1 MSISRQNL
9 TVVIVSFM
17 SENVIHDCIQS
28 IPEDIKIIVV
38 DNSNNYFFKETIE
51 KKYSNTICILS
62 ENVGM
67 GSGNNL
73 GLKHVVTDFAFILN
87 PDVILKEKTIDE
99 IINASDIL
107 ASYSILAPIL
117 DKENFP
123 NFKPY
128 NQRNLSDIGSEPFKV
143 KSVDG
148 FAMILNLKRINN
160 LNNFEK
166 FKYFDENIFLYLE
179 NDDLCKRII
188 DNNENIFIVPKSKIK
203 HLGASAVNKKYA
215 HQIELSRNWHWV
227 WSKFYFNK
235 KHYGFLNSLMA
246 TLPTFFSAVMKYFF
260 YFLFNKKKKEIYLHR
275 AKGFL
280 NAILGKKS
288 FFRPLIKISDQENL

>member
-38 DNSNNYFFKETIE
+38 DNSNNYLFKEKIE
-51 KKYSNTICILS
+51 KQYSNTTCILS
-62 ENVGM
+62 ENIGM

-73 GLKHVVTDFAFILN
+73 GLRQVSTDFAFILN

-99 IINASDIL
+99 IINASNIV
-107 ASYSILAPIL
+107 SSFSIIAPIL
-117 DKENFP
+117 DEENFP
-123 NFKPY
+123 NYKSF
-128 NQRNLSDIGSEPFKV
+128 NQTTLLDIRSEPFKV

-188 DNNENIFIVPKSKIK
+188 DNNENIYIVPKSKIK
-203 HLGASAVNKKYA
+203 HLGASAVDKKYA

-235 KHYGFLNSLMA
+235 KHYGFLNSLMIS
-246 TLPTFFSAVMKYFF
+246 LPTFISAVIKYLF

-288 FFRPLIKISDQENL
+288 FFRPIIKINDQGNL

>member
-38 DNSNNYFFKETIE
+38 DNSNNFLFKETIE
-51 KKYSNTICILS
+51 NKYSNTTCILS

-73 GLKHVVTDFAFILN
+73 GLKQVLTDFAFILN

-99 IINASDIL
+99 IINASNIVTPF
-107 ASYSILAPIL
+107 SIIAPIL
-117 DKENFP
+117 DEENFP

-128 NQRNLSDIGSEPFKV
+128 NKKTLSDIGSEPFKV

-179 NDDLCKRII
+179 NDDLCKRIT
-188 DNNENIFIVPKSKIK
+188 DNNENIYIVPKSKIK
-203 HLGASAVNKKYA
+203 HLGASAVDKKYA
-215 HQIELSRNWHWV
+215 HQIELSSNWHWV

-235 KHYGFLNSLMA
+235 KHYGFLNSLLT
-246 TLPTFFSAVMKYFF
+246 TLPTFFSAVIKYFF
-260 YFLFNKKKKEIYLHR
+260 YFLLNKRKKEIYLHR

-288 FFRPLIKISDQENL
+288 FFRPTIKISDQENL

>member
-38 DNSNNYFFKETIE
+38 DNSNNYLFKEKIE
-51 KKYSNTICILS
+51 KQYSNTTCILS
-62 ENVGM
+62 ENIGM

-73 GLKHVVTDFAFILN
+73 GLRQVSTDFAFILN

-99 IINASDIL
+99 IINASNIV
-107 ASYSILAPIL
+107 SSFSIIAPIL
-117 DKENFP
+117 DEENFP
-123 NFKPY
+123 NYKSF
-128 NQRNLSDIGSEPFKV
+128 NQTTLLDIRSEPFKV

-188 DNNENIFIVPKSKIK
+188 DNNENIYIVPKSKIK
-203 HLGASAVNKKYA
+203 HLGASAVDKKYA

-235 KHYGFLNSLMA
+235 KHYGFLNSLMIS
-246 TLPTFFSAVMKYFF
+246 LPTFISAVIKYLF

-288 FFRPLIKISDQENL
+288 FFRPIIKISDQENL

>member
-28 IPEDIKIIVV
+28 IPKDIKIIIV

-51 KKYSNTICILS
+51 KKYSNITCILS

-73 GLKHVVTDFAFILN
+73 GLRQVLTDFAFILN
-87 PDVILKEKTIDE
+87 PDVILKEKTIE
-99 IINASDIL
+99 EMINAS
-107 ASYSILAPIL
+107 SILTSFGVIAPIL
-117 DKENFP
+117 DEENFP

-128 NQRNLSDIGSEPFKV
+128 NQKILSNIGSEPFKV

-179 NDDLCKRII
+179 NDDLCKRIT
-188 DNNENIFIVPKSKIK
+188 DNNENIYIVPKSKIK
-203 HLGASAVNKKYA
+203 HLGASAVDTKHAY
-215 HQIELSRNWHWV
+215 QIELSRNWHWV

-235 KHYGFLNSLMA
+235 KHYNEEENEYMDNIFTN
-246 TLPTFFSAVMKYFF
+246 KYFF
-260 YFLFNKKKKEIYLHR
+260 
-275 AKGFL
+275 
-280 NAILGKKS
+280 
-288 FFRPLIKISDQENL
+288 

>member
-1 MSISRQNL
+1 MERSDLLQ
-9 TVVIVSFM
+9 
-17 SENVIHDCIQS
+17 ENA
-28 IPEDIKIIVV
+28 KIFSAQGKAI
-38 DNSNNYFFKETIE
+38 NE
-51 KKYSNTICILS
+51 
-62 ENVGM
+62 
-67 GSGNNL
+67 
-73 GLKHVVTDFAFILN
+73 
-87 PDVILKEKTIDE
+87 
-99 IINASDIL
+99 NASKDI
-107 ASYSILAPIL
+107 SSFSVIAPIL
-117 DKENFP
+117 DKEDFP

-128 NQRNLSDIGSEPFKV
+128 DQNKIPYYNSEPFKV
-143 KSVDG
+143 LSVDG

-179 NDDLCKRII
+179 NDDLCKRVI
-188 DNNENIFIVPKSKIK
+188 DNNENIYIVPKSKIK
-203 HLGASAVNKKYA
+203 HLGASAVDKKYA

-235 KHYGFLNSLMA
+235 KHYGFLNSLM
-246 TLPTFFSAVMKYFF
+246 TSLPTFFSSVIKYLF

-288 FFRPLIKISDQENL
+288 FFRPIIKINDQGNL